1 MKKIPLILSLLALSY
16 QGYSQGGIRA
26 DGGVTIRMMGAVS
39 LVTNGNVQINTGA
52 TFNSAAASTI
62 KLDGATQNANF
73 GAGTTLGNLEIAGTG
88 NKTLQQNVGI
98 TTNLN
103 FSGAAASLLLGANNI
118 TVNQGATVTG
128 ASQANGYVV
137 TNNTGRFL
145 HGYTT
150 FANKTFPIGDAT
162 NYTPLTLNMTAATG
176 TGTVGVNVVGGSRFA
191 SADATNYLN
200 RYWNIMVSGLTG
212 VQGDLS
218 GVYASGELVGTNV
231 KPAYHNGTAFVY
243 GSTNISTSP
252 TTSVSVNPFVASGV
266 FTGSASV
273 IITPPSPNSAL
284 NFDGVNDAA
293 KLGSTN
299 TALLN
304 TSTNT
309 VSFEAWVNPTSAQAT
324 WAGIITSR
332 TPTLL
337 KGAGLSITNG
347 NEVRMMWNNLYYTL
361 PTNITLSYGTWTH
374 LAMTVSSGDIKIY
387 KNGVLAYAYTGI
399 IDMVDFS
406 NMGKFVGRDA
416 YYASRFFN
424 GSIDE
429 VRVWNTTRS
438 VSEISANVNCQ
449 LTGSETGLVGL
460 YNFNDAS
467 INAGGSNAG
476 RTTALDLAGT
486 ADNATL
492 TGFGLTGTTSNWV
505 SSSTNTSCIP
515 ISTVK
520 TEDLS
525 VTALGTHVA
534 TDLLVYPN
542 PATATLN
549 ISFSDDYQGQVNL
562 KLTDV
567 SGREVWSSVISKDSS
582 VYQTTVN
589 LSDMASGTYILEVNG
604 KAKMVRK
611 VVKQ

>member
-1 MKKIPLILSLLALSY
+1 MKKISLVLSLLALSY

-26 DGGVTIRMMGAVS
+26 DGAVTIRMMGAVS

-52 TFNSAAASTI
+52 TLNSAATSTI
-62 KLDGATQNANF
+62 KLDGAAQNANF
-73 GAGTTLGNLEIAGTG
+73 GSGTTLGNLEIAGTG

-98 TTNLN
+98 ATNLN
-103 FSGAAASLLLGANNI
+103 FSGTAASLLLGANSI
-118 TVNQGATVTG
+118 TVNQGATVIG

-137 TNNTGRFL
+137 ANSTGNFL
-145 HGYTT
+145 HGYNT
-150 FANKTFPIGDAT
+150 ASNKIFPIGDAT

-176 TGTVGVNVVGGSRFA
+176 TGTVGANVVGGSRFA
-191 SADATNYLN
+191 SADAANYLN

-218 GVYASGELVGTNV
+218 GVYASGELVGANV

-273 IITPPSPNSAL
+273 IITPPSPNNAL

-293 KLGSTN
+293 KFSAT

-309 VSFEAWVNPTSAQAT
+309 VSFEAWVNPTAAQAN
-324 WAGIITSR
+324 WAGIFTAR
-332 TPTLL
+332 TTGLF
-337 KGAGLSITNG
+337 KGAGLLITNG
-347 NEVRMMWNNLYYTL
+347 NELRMMWNNLYYTL
-361 PTNITLSYGTWTH
+361 PTSVTLAYGTWAH
-374 LAMTVSSGDIKIY
+374 LAMTVSPTEIKLY
-387 KNGVLAYAYTGI
+387 KNGVLSYTYTGT

-406 NMGKFVGRDA
+406 TLGKFIGRDA
-416 YYASRFFN
+416 YYAGRFFN

-429 VRVWNTTRS
+429 VRVWNTTRNTTQ
-438 VSEISANVNCQ
+438 IANNTNCR
-449 LTGSETGLVGL
+449 LVGNEAGLVGL
-460 YNFNDAS
+460 YNFDDAG
-467 INAGGSNAG
+467 INAGGNNAG
-476 RTTALDLAGT
+476 RTTVLDLAGT

-492 TGFGLTGTTSNWV
+492 TGFALTGTTSNWV
-505 SSSTNTSCIP
+505 SSGANASCPPP
-515 ISTVK
+515 INTVK

-525 VTALGTHVA
+525 VTALGVSQ

-542 PATATLN
+542 PTNEMLN

-567 SGREVWSSVISKDSS
+567 SGREVWSSVIFKDNTT
-582 VYQTTVN
+582 YQTTVN

-604 KAKMVRK
+604 KTKMVRK